1 MGCLLLLL
9 REKYFV
15 AQVKNYEAVGGNT
28 NASSVFTYI
37 DS

>member
-1 MGCLLLLL
+1 MGFLLLLL
-9 REKYFV
+9 VEKYSV
-15 AQVKNYEAVGGNT
+15 ARVKNYKGVGGNT